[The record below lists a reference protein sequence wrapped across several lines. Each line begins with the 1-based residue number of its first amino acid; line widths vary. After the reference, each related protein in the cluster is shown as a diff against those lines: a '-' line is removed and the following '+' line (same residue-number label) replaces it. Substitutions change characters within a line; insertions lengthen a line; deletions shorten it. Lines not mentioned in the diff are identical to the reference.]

1 MDWPEQFLK
10 IHIPELCLTV
20 FPTYASAMM
29 NGEPAGINRENVTNW
44 LQERTSI
51 EGHLRFDLVTH
62 GRSNLTYVV
71 SDEKED
77 KWVLRR
83 PPTGHVLASAHD
95 MSREHRIISALQKS
109 HVPVPSVI
117 GMCNDDSVTGAPF
130 FVMSFVDGHIVKDIE
145 DSKAFTPAQ
154 RRIQS
159 ESLVDVLAE
168 LHAVDPDKVGLGDL
182 GKKEDYVGR
191 QLRRW
196 KRQVDEGSD
205 RDLPLFN
212 DLHSKLETGK
222 PQQIGSGITHGDY
235 RLDNCM
241 IGADNKIAAVLDW
254 ELCTLGD
261 VLADLGGMLMW
272 WGKSGNDTSVMNEPP
287 TLADGYLTIDEVTE
301 RYAKASGKDLSSLSY
316 YVAFQ
321 FWRLAAIIEGV
332 RVRFTAGAMG
342 DKDIGDEL
350 RGFKLRIDGLLQAS
364 ASTLES
370 I

>member
-1 MDWPEQFLK
+1 MTSGDL
-10 IHIPELCLTV
+10 
-20 FPTYASAMM
+20 
-29 NGEPAGINRENVTNW
+29 AGIDIQNVTRW
-44 LQERTSI
+44 LKERTSA
-51 EGHLRFDLVTH
+51 EGEVEFELVTH

-71 SDEKED
+71 TDGKED

-95 MSREHRIISALQKS
+95 MGREHRIISALQGS
-109 HVPVPSVI
+109 DVPVPNVV
-117 GMCNDDSVTGAPF
+117 GMCNDNSVTGAPF
-130 FVMSFVDGHIVKDIE
+130 FVMGFVDGHIIKDIE
-145 DSKAFTPAQ
+145 DSQAFSPQQ
-154 RRIQS
+154 RRAQS
-159 ESLVDVLAE
+159 ESLVDVLVE
-168 LHAVDPDKVGLGDL
+168 LHDVNPDLVGLGDL

-205 RDLPLFN
+205 RGLPLFD
-212 DLHSKLETGK
+212 DLHSKLEKGK
-222 PQQIGSGITHGDY
+222 PEQVGSGITHGDY

-241 IGADNKIAAVLDW
+241 IGHDNKVSAVLDW

-272 WGKSGNDTSVMNEPP
+272 WGKNDSDSSVMNEPP
-287 TLADGYLTIDEVTE
+287 TLADGYLTSDEVIE
-301 RYAKASGKDLSSLSY
+301 RYASASGRDLSNLSY
-316 YVAFQ
+316 YIAFQ

-342 DKDIGDEL
+342 NKDIGDEL

-364 ASTLES
+364 SSTLDS

>member
-1 MDWPEQFLK
+1 M
-10 IHIPELCLTV
+10 T
-20 FPTYASAMM
+20 S
-29 NGEPAGINRENVTNW
+29 GSPAGIDIKNVTRW
-44 LQERTSI
+44 LKERTSA
-51 EGHLRFDLVTH
+51 EGQIKFELVTH
-62 GRSNLTYVV
+62 GRSNLTYIVT
-71 SDEKED
+71 DENED

-95 MSREHRIISALQKS
+95 MGREHRIMSALQGS
-109 HVPVPSVI
+109 NVPVPSVV
-117 GMCNDDSVTGAPF
+117 GMCDDDSVTGAPF
-130 FVMSFVDGHIVKDIE
+130 FVMGFVDGHIVKDIE
-145 DSKAFTPAQ
+145 DSKAFSPQ
-154 RRIQS
+154 ERRTQS
-159 ESLVDVLAE
+159 ESLVDVLAK
-168 LHAVDPDKVGLGDL
+168 LHAVNPDEVGLGDL

-205 RDLPLFN
+205 RDLPLFV
-212 DLHSKLETGK
+212 DLHSKLESGK
-222 PQQIGSGITHGDY
+222 PEQIGSGITHGDY

-241 IGADNKIAAVLDW
+241 IGNDNKIAAVLDW

-272 WGKSGNDTSVMNEPP
+272 WGKSGNDNSVMNEPP
-287 TLADGYLTIDEVTE
+287 TLADGYLTMEEVME
-301 RYAKASGKDLSSLSY
+301 RYALASGRDLSDLPY
-316 YVAFQ
+316 YIAFQ

-342 DKDIGDEL
+342 NKDIGDEL

-364 ASTLES
+364 SSALES